1 MKGKGLAGMSL
12 ALSITLA
19 APIHA
24 QTPTPE
30 IAQNSSQATTAEYTL
45 KAAFLYKF
53 APFVEWPPRAFPSP
67 ATPLTI
73 CIAGEDPFG
82 PLADQAMSGQELGPR
97 GVALQRIASVTAGSG
112 CHVMFIGP
120 NGGSPAALR
129 NHPVLT
135 ITDGE
140 RASEEKGVIHFVIRG
155 NRVRFEIDDRAAQQ
169 NGLSISSKL
178 LSLAESV
185 RSRG

>member
-1 MKGKGLAGMSL
+1 MKKKGFAGAFL
-12 ALSITLA
+12 ALSIPLA
-19 APIHA
+19 SPLHA
-24 QTPTPE
+24 QTPAPG
-30 IAQNSSQATTAEYTL
+30 IAQNSAQVTTAEYTL

-53 APFVEWPPRAFPSP
+53 TPFVEWPPRSFPTA

-73 CIAGEDPFG
+73 CIAGNDPFG
-82 PLADQAMSGQELGPR
+82 ALADQAMSGQEFGPR
-97 GVALQRIASVTAGSG
+97 GATLQRIASADAGEA

-120 NGGSPAALR
+120 NGGTPASLR
-129 NHPVLT
+129 HRAILT

-140 RASEEKGVIHFVIRG
+140 RSADDKGIIHFVIRG

-169 NGLSISSKL
+169 GGLSISSKL
-178 LSLAESV
+178 LSLAETV